1 MRWRN
6 NRKAILFWLPS
17 GAGTMIFYLL
27 PLCYCLLFGF
37 SKTSGRFSFA
47 GFRNY
52 VFLFASESFWRGFS
66 NTFILLAL
74 CVGSV
79 LLISL
84 GTVYVLDAGK
94 TNLICFT
101 IFCLPMLLP
110 SALIVEFV
118 KAVALP
124 SRITLLLVYLWKYVG
139 FHVLLLKIVEMGMDR
154 SWLEAAMLDRAVKWQ
169 VFTRIVIPYFIPFI
183 RYLIVF
189 DVICFFRLFR
199 ESYLLYGNYPPNEV
213 YTITNFFFNNFQNLN
228 YQRLSAGATAV
239 LIPVLILNAVVLKA
253 GEHYEMV

>member
-1 MRWRN
+1 
-6 NRKAILFWLPS
+6 
-17 GAGTMIFYLL
+17 MIFYLL
-27 PLCYCLLFGF
+27 PLCYCFFFGF

-47 GFRNY
+47 GVQNY
-52 VFLFASESFWRGFS
+52 VSLFASESFWRGFS
-66 NTFILLAL
+66 NTFVLLAL

-79 LLISL
+79 LLVSL
-84 GTVYVLDAGK
+84 GCVYVLDARK
-94 TNLICFT
+94 INLICFM

-110 SALIVEFV
+110 PVLIVEFV
-118 KAVALP
+118 TTAALP
-124 SRITLLLVYLWKYVG
+124 SRITLLLIYLWKYMG
-139 FHVLLLKIVEMGMDR
+139 FHVFLLKIVEIGMNH
-154 SWLEAAMLDRAVKWQ
+154 SWLEAAMLDRANKWQ

-213 YTITNFFFNNFQNLN
+213 YTITNFFFNHFQNLN
-228 YQRLSAGATAV
+228 YQRLVTGAMTM
-239 LIPVLILNAVVLKA
+239 LIPVLALNAIVLKA